1 MKKLTSITIAFFLVL
16 SAIPAMAADQAD
28 SNREPVTFQA
38 FSNLPPT
45 ERNTLTPLTETEL
58 AAIEGSDVC
67 GGALSTCTIT
77 LSATVSQSNTC
88 TTCSVS
94 STAANTGDNGS
105 ASARSVLVQRNSS
118 NINIS
123 F

>member
-16 SAIPAMAADQAD
+16 SAIPAMAADQAG
-28 SNREPVTFQA
+28 SNREPVTFQT

-67 GGALSTCTIT
+67 GGNSSTCTIT
-77 LSATVSQSNTC
+77 LTVTVTQSNSC
-88 TTCSVS
+88 TTCTVT
-94 STAANTGDNGS
+94 STATNSGNDS
-105 ASARSVLVQRNSS
+105 SARSRAVLVQSNSS
-118 NINIS
+118 RIRIT

>member
-1 MKKLTSITIAFFLVL
+1 MKTLTSITIAFFLVL
-16 SAIPAMAADQAD
+16 SAIPAMAADQAG

-38 FSNLPPT
+38 FSNLSPT

-67 GGALSTCTIT
+67 AGAGSTCTIT
-77 LSATVSQSNTC
+77 LTVSVSQSNTC
-88 TTCSVS
+88 TTCTVT
-94 STAANTGDNGS
+94 STATNSGNDG
-105 ASARSVLVQRNSS
+105 SARSRAVLVQRNSS